1 MNRLD
6 RGSLTSLYKTPSVR
20 DKVWRCLCPEFECK
34 FEKLIQQGEV
44 IESRIVERA
53 KQNKFYLKELFIEF
67 GFPMESLEDIK
78 ANLEFLKELER
89 PPPCGDFVDHDD
101 RINK

>member
-6 RGSLTSLYKTPSVR
+6 RLSLTSLYRTPSVR

-44 IESRIVERA
+44 IESRLVDRA
-53 KQNKFYLKELFIEF
+53 KQKKFYLKELFIEF
-67 GFPMESLEDIK
+67 GFSMESLEDIK
-78 ANLEFLKELER
+78 ANLDFLKELER
-89 PPPCGDFVDHDD
+89 PPPCGNYDDHDE
-101 RINK
+101 RLSK